1 MGTIVSKAHLEAV
14 QVRAPQSF
22 EILPSGIQVYDSA
35 DDSVESTAL
44 DAITE
49 T

>member
-1 MGTIVSKAHLEAV
+1 MVSKAHLEANE
-14 QVRAPQSF
+14 VRHSQSF

-44 DAITE
+44 
-49 T
+49 